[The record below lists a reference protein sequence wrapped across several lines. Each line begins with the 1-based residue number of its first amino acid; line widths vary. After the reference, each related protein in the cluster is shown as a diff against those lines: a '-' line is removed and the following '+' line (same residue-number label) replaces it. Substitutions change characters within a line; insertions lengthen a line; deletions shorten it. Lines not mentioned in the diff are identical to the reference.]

1 MTEFLTKY
9 DKIPLEFS
17 RDHGLTS
24 VGVVIGNG
32 PNALEVAITRSR
44 GRPTVTQMRD
54 AWQDRLRGRPNPL
67 LLVTLYEDNAAICG
81 PTGDNPPVHWDLDI
95 QSVDR
100 ISRAALEE
108 PNRHAAHRFIQTVM
122 SGLDEEL
129 LGIRNEGLLA
139 IHYLRVRMP
148 ERADWKEGVEKAS
161 PLLERRDRDLLAG
174 LGYEIEPLDRA
185 HVLVAKGTRVAVAVF
200 LHAGEAFDQQQD
212 RFVRKSPVAY
222 ALVQAE
228 KHNLRYVVA
237 SAGGRLRLYLT
248 DPSAGVAPRGATE
261 TFVEIHLDV
270 LRSGDA
276 GYLWL
281 LFSGDA
287 LAHRG
292 TLEEALR
299 GSRDYSAE
307 LGRRLRERIYE
318 NVLPNIA
325 KVIAAKMG
333 VDSPS
338 KEDLD
343 MAYGT
348 ALALLFRLLF
358 VAYAEDR
365 DLLPY
370 RRNQRYEAHSLK
382 QKAKEIL
389 SVTKGGEAF
398 DSASTS
404 HWSDVFVL
412 FHAISRGNQ
421 EWDVPEYNGDLF
433 SSDPEV
439 SSAGALLEE
448 IELTNGV
455 FGPVLSKLLLD
466 WTEDKVQGPVD
477 FRSLGVREFGV
488 IYEGLLESELSVA
501 RQPLRVDAN
510 GLYVPS
516 EEGEE
521 AAIQVGEFY
530 MHNASGQRS
539 STGTYFTK
547 DFIVEHLLNHS
558 LEPALEA
565 HLQRLDKMSDRDAE
579 VAFFDFRIADLA
591 MGSAHFLV
599 ATVDHIERRLSAYL
613 TKRAL
618 PGVEEELD
626 RLRETALRATE
637 GEELQA
643 LIDDR
648 ALLRRQIARRC
659 IYGVD
664 HNPLAVQL
672 ARLSLWTHT
681 FVPGLP
687 MSFLNH
693 NLAPGNSVI
702 GVGTSQEAANSLG
715 LEGNTLLSYL
725 ASDKV
730 EAMLTALKTMG
741 KLADADAREVREAR
755 EAQKRLDSA
764 SAPLRALYDIV
775 TASRV
780 DDLIEPKDIFAE
792 INELEAVVGSVVHL
806 QAEEVLESVHPLHF
820 PAAFPEVYRGEAPG
834 FDVIVGNPPWEE
846 EMLDKDNFWRRYQ
859 PGLKGKG
866 QIEKEALIEGLERQ
880 HPELMRAYEAEL
892 AEKQKI
898 RTFLSGDQYPGM
910 GIGDTDLYKAF
921 CWRFWDLVRRNGYVG
936 VVLPRSAFNSKGS
949 EEFRRHLLENA
960 TFADLTF
967 LLNSGY
973 WVFDSTEQRYTIALA
988 SFQKLSPDGDTTL
1001 PLRGPYRSLKEF
1013 REGVQSEPAR
1023 FTQSEVSTWTDS
1035 AALPLL
1041 PTADSVAVFRKLR
1054 EAPNLSDS
1062 GEAGWRALPIRELDA
1077 TIDKKKKDGTALMH
1091 FVEEPP
1097 KDFWPIFKGNS
1108 FNLWIPDTGVRYAW
1122 ADPDIMLPYLQD
1134 KRKRA
1139 ARNSRSGFHQMKL
1152 EWINDEATLP
1162 CLHARV
1168 VFRNVAR
1175 ATDSRTIIT
1184 ALIPPKTIITNAA
1197 PYVIWPHGQ
1206 EKDQAYLLGVLS
1218 SIPLDWYARR
1228 FVEANVNFHILNGF
1242 PVPRP
1247 PRDSTLWRRTVQLAG
1262 RLAAVDDRF
1271 ASWAEAVGIE
1281 WGPLP
1286 EAAKED
1292 MIRELDA
1299 VVAHLYGLSDDDVR
1313 HIFETFH
1320 EGWDYHERLES
1331 VLRHYSEWEG
1341 VG

>member
-1 MTEFLTKY
+1 MSEFLTKY
-9 DKIPLEFS
+9 EKIPLEFS

-32 PNALEVAITRSR
+32 PNALEIAITRSR
-44 GRPTVTQMRD
+44 GHPTATQMRD
-54 AWQDRLRGRPNPL
+54 AWQDRLRGRPNPV
-67 LLVTLYEDNAAICG
+67 LLVTLYDDKAAVCG

-100 ISRAALEE
+100 ICHAALEE

-139 IHYLRVRMP
+139 THYLRVRMP
-148 ERADWKEGVEKAS
+148 ERADWRDGVEKAS
-161 PLLERRDRDLLAG
+161 PLLESRDRELLTG

-200 LHAGEAFDQQQD
+200 LHAGEAFDQQQE

-228 KHNLRYVVA
+228 RHNLRYVVA

-248 DPSAGVAPRGATE
+248 DPSAAVAPRGATE

-287 LAHRG
+287 LARGG

-318 NVLPNIA
+318 DVLPNIA
-325 KVIAAKMG
+325 KVIAEKMG
-333 VDSPS
+333 VDRPR

-412 FHAISRGNQ
+412 FHAISGGNK

-439 SSAGALLEE
+439 SPEGALLET
-448 IELTNGV
+448 IELTNNV
-455 FGPVLSKLLLD
+455 FGLVLSKLLLD
-466 WTEDKVQGPVD
+466 WTEDRVQGPVD

-501 RQPLRVDAN
+501 RQPLKWDES
-510 GLYVPS
+510 GFYVPS
-516 EEGEE
+516 EEEEE

-530 MHNASGQRS
+530 MHNASGQRQ

-565 HLQRLDKMSDRDAE
+565 HLQRLDEMSDRDAE
-579 VAFFDFRIADLA
+579 AAFFDFRVADIA

-599 ATVDHIERRLSAYL
+599 AAVDHIERRLSAYL
-613 TKRAL
+613 TERAL

-626 RLRETALRATE
+626 RLQESAHEATE
-637 GEELQA
+637 GEEIQA
-643 LIDDR
+643 FIDDR

-664 HNPLAVQL
+664 LNPLAVQL

-687 MSFLNH
+687 LSFLDH
-693 NLAPGNSVI
+693 NLVCGNSLV
-702 GVGTSQEAANSLG
+702 GVATIEEAAQALHLTRES
-715 LEGNTLLSYL
+715 LLSYI
-725 ASDKV
+725 AEEKV
-730 EAMLTALKTMG
+730 EGMWNVLRRLG

-755 EAQKRLDSA
+755 VAQRELDEL
-764 SAPLRALYDIV
+764 SAPQRAVFDV
-775 TASRV
+775 VAASRV
-780 DDLIEPKDIFAE
+780 DETIDAGAVLAGSGPLEDIP
-792 INELEAVVGSVVHL
+792 GSKLHRRAASQL
-806 QAEEVLESVHPLHF
+806 SQLRPLHF
-820 PAAFPEVYRGEAPG
+820 PTAFPEVFRGKTPG
-834 FDVIVGNPPWEE
+834 FDVIIGNPPWEKE
-846 EMLDKDNFWRRYQ
+846 TLKKDAFWSRYR
-859 PGLKGKG
+859 PGLRGKS
-866 QIEKEALIEGLERQ
+866 QTEKEKLIEDLERK
-880 HPELMRAYEAEL
+880 HPDLVGAYEDEL
-892 AEKQKI
+892 AKLRRI
-898 RTFLSGDQYPGM
+898 RTFLSGGQFPGM
-910 GIGDTDLYKAF
+910 EIGDPDLYKAF
-921 CWRFWDLVRRNGYVG
+921 CWRFWHLVREVGHIG
-936 VVLPRSAFNSKGS
+936 VVLPRGALAAKGS
-949 EEFRRHLLENA
+949 EPFRRHLLENA
-960 TFADLTF
+960 NFNDLT
-967 LLNSGY
+967 LLVNNRK
-973 WVFDSTEQRYTIALA
+973 WVFETVHAQYTIALA
-988 SFQKLSPDGDTTL
+988 SFQRRRPDEDGTL
-1001 PLRGPYRSLKEF
+1001 PLRGPYRSFEEF
-1013 REGVQSEPAR
+1013 SEGVQGEPSR
-1023 FTQSEVSTWTDS
+1023 FPQSEVSMWTAS

-1041 PTADSVAVFRKLR
+1041 PTADSVALFKKLR
-1054 EAPNLSDS
+1054 EAPSLLNSD
-1062 GEAGWRALPIRELDA
+1062 ETGWRALPVTELHS
-1077 TIDKKKKDGTALMH
+1077 TNDKKKKDGTILMH

-1097 KDFWPIFKGNS
+1097 EDFWPVFKGNS

-1122 ADPDIMLPYLQD
+1122 ADPDVTLPFLQN
-1134 KRKRA
+1134 RRERA
-1139 ARNSRSGFHQMKL
+1139 ARNSGSAFHQMNL
-1152 EWINDEATLP
+1152 SWISDEATLP

-1168 VFRNVAR
+1168 VFRKVAR
-1175 ATDSRTIIT
+1175 GTDRRTMI
-1184 ALIPPKTIITNAA
+1184 ASLIPPRVIVNDAA
-1197 PYVIWPHGQ
+1197 PYFIWPQGQ
-1206 EKDQAYLLGVLS
+1206 EKDQAYLLGVLN

-1228 FVEANVNFHILNGF
+1228 FVEANVNYHILNGF
-1242 PVPRP
+1242 PIPRP
-1247 PRDSTLWRRTVQLAG
+1247 PTKSSLWTRTVQLAG
-1262 RLAAVDDRF
+1262 RLAAVDERF
-1271 ASWAEAVGIE
+1271 SSWAEAVGVE

-1286 EAAKED
+1286 EDAKQD
-1292 MIRELDA
+1292 MIHELDA
-1299 VVAHLYGLSDDDVR
+1299 VVAHLYGLSENDTQ

-1320 EGWDYHERLES
+1320 QGWDYGERLKG
-1331 VLRHYSEWEG
+1331 VLRHYSQWEG
-1341 VG
+1341 VE

>member
-1 MTEFLTKY
+1 MSEFLGKY

-24 VGVVIGNG
+24 VGVVIGKG

-44 GRPTVTQMRD
+44 GHPAATQMRN

-67 LLVTLYEDNAAICG
+67 LLVTLYDDKAAICG

-100 ISRAALEE
+100 ICHAALEE

-139 IHYLRVRMP
+139 THYLRVRMP
-148 ERADWKEGVEKAS
+148 ERADWREGVEKAS

-185 HVLVAKGTRVAVAVF
+185 HVLVATGTRVAVAVF
-200 LHAGEAFDQQQD
+200 LHAGEAFDQQQE

-248 DPSAGVAPRGATE
+248 DPSAAVAPRGATE

-287 LAHRG
+287 LARGG

-307 LGRRLRERIYE
+307 LGRRLRERIDE

-333 VDSPS
+333 VDRPS

-389 SVTKGGEAF
+389 SVTKEGEAF

-412 FHAISRGNQ
+412 FHAISRGNK

-439 SSAGALLEE
+439 SPEGALLEE
-448 IELTNGV
+448 IELTNDV
-455 FGPVLSKLLLD
+455 FGLVLSKLLLD
-466 WTEDKVQGPVD
+466 WTEDRVRGPVD

-488 IYEGLLESELSVA
+488 IYEGLLESGLSVA
-501 RQPLRVDAN
+501 GQPLKVGAN
-510 GLYVPS
+510 GLYVPL

-521 AAIQVGEFY
+521 AVVQVGEFY
-530 MHNASGQRS
+530 MHNASGQRK

-547 DFIVEHLLNHS
+547 DFLVEHLLNHS

-565 HLQRLDKMSDRDAE
+565 HLQRLDEMSDRDAE
-579 VAFFDFRIADLA
+579 AVFFDFRIADIA

-599 ATVDHIERRLSAYL
+599 AAVDHTERRLSAYL
-613 TKRAL
+613 TEREL
-618 PGVEEELD
+618 RGVEEELD
-626 RLRETALRATE
+626 GLQAKALRATE
-637 GEELQA
+637 GEELQVF
-643 LIDDR
+643 IDDR

-664 HNPLAVQL
+664 LNPLAVQL

-687 MSFLNH
+687 LSFLDH
-693 NLAPGNSVI
+693 NLVCGNSLV
-702 GVGTSQEAANSLG
+702 GVATVEEAAKVLD
-715 LEGNTLLSYL
+715 LTRDKLLSYI
-725 ASDKV
+725 AGEKV
-730 EAMLTALKTMG
+730 EVMWKVLQRLG
-741 KLADADAREVREAR
+741 RLADSDAREIREAR
-755 EAQKRLDSA
+755 TAQRELDELSA
-764 SAPLRALYDIV
+764 PQQAIFDVVTARWVDETIDVGMVLASSRPLEDLPGSQIHKKAAIQIAPLR
-775 TASRV
+775 
-780 DDLIEPKDIFAE
+780 
-792 INELEAVVGSVVHL
+792 
-806 QAEEVLESVHPLHF
+806 PLHF
-820 PAAFPEVYRGEAPG
+820 PTAFPEVFRSERRG
-834 FDVIVGNPPWEE
+834 FDVIIGNPPWEE
-846 EMLDKDNFWRRYQ
+846 ATLEEDDFWTRYI
-859 PGLKGKG
+859 PGL
-866 QIEKEALIEGLERQ
+866 QGLPQYEQERVKADHRRQ
-880 HPELMRAYEAEL
+880 HPDLVKKYEE
-892 AEKQKI
+892 EVERQEI
-898 RTFLSGDQYPGM
+898 VRRFLVRGPFRGM
-910 GIGDTDLYKAF
+910 GTGDPDVYKAF
-921 CWRFWDLVRRNGYVG
+921 CWRFWDLVREDGHVG
-936 VVLPRSAFNSKGS
+936 VVLPRSAFSAKGS
-949 EEFRRHLLENA
+949 EIFRKHLLEHA
-960 TFADLTF
+960 TFTDVTM
-967 LLNSGY
+967 LLNNRQ
-973 WVFDSTEQRYTIALA
+973 WVFEMVHPQYTMALA
-988 SFQKLSPDGDTTL
+988 SFRRRKPDGNATL
-1001 PLRGPYRSLKEF
+1001 PLRGPYRSLEEF
-1013 REGVQSEPAR
+1013 QKGVRGEPAR
-1023 FTQSEVSTWTDS
+1023 FPQSEVSTWTDS

-1054 EAPNLSDS
+1054 EAPNLLNPN
-1062 GEAGWRALPIRELDA
+1062 ETGWRALPVTELHA
-1077 TIDKKKKDGTALMH
+1077 TNDKKKKDGTVLMH
-1091 FVEEPP
+1091 LVKEPP
-1097 KDFWPIFKGNS
+1097 RGSWPIYKGTS
-1108 FNLWIPDTGVRYAW
+1108 FDLWRPDTGVSYAW
-1122 ADPDIMLPYLQD
+1122 GDPEVMLTFLQG
-1134 KRKRA
+1134 RRERG
-1139 ARNSRSGFHQMKL
+1139 ARNSRSAFSKMDID
-1152 EWINDEATLP
+1152 WTNDKQTLP
-1162 CLHARV
+1162 CLHPRI
-1168 VFRNVAR
+1168 VFRDVTN
-1175 ATDSRTIIT
+1175 RTNRRTVIA
-1184 ALIPPKTIITNAA
+1184 ALIPPHVFITNTA
-1197 PYVIWPHGQ
+1197 PHFIWPVGV
-1206 EKDQAYLLGVLS
+1206 EKDQAYLLGIMC
-1218 SIPLDWYARR
+1218 SIPLDWYSRR
-1228 FVEANVNFHILNGF
+1228 FVEIHVNFHILNGF
-1242 PVPRP
+1242 PIPRP
-1247 PRDSTLWRRTVQLAG
+1247 PRDSDLWRRTVQLAG

-1271 ASWAEAVGIE
+1271 ASWAKAVGVE
-1281 WGPLP
+1281 WGLLP
-1286 EAAKED
+1286 EDVKQD
-1292 MIRELDA
+1292 MIHELDA
-1299 VVAHLYGLSDDDVR
+1299 VVAHLYGLSEDDTQ
-1313 HIFETFH
+1313 HIFATFH
-1320 EGWDYHERLES
+1320 QGWDYSERLKG
-1331 VLRHYSEWEG
+1331 VLGYYREWEG
-1341 VG
+1341 VQ